1 MSLRAMS
8 RHGGLNESKSK
19 DHAIIKQIY
28 EIVCNKGRG
37 FLLPASY
44 PGCNHEWKQLDSG
57 YCVCD
62 WCGKEHNCYKG
73 ECPEITTL
81 HSEKVCSITGC
92 VIEEGE
98 LMAERSA
105 NERTAGTYS
114 CDFHRHSTTQTATTT
129 AGGYHHHSQH
139 HANSK
144 GQAGNT
150 NKVLILFGGGSKL
163 RETVE
168 CTVREILDSDKT
180 KQCMVQEKKRY
191 DTKISA
197 LFSKAL
203 REASHDHKCMR
214 PNMVL
219 IYSQVEYHCRKN
231 RRSAMRL
238 GINIENVIESCTES
252 ITSLLILFG
261 GMRVTKQ
268 MQNSARCREFICSL
282 LYLMRMGITYQNRQ
296 LLPKMELLNHLLPL
310 QVLLPVVF
318 KIRAKS
324 ITEGENIIK
333 LDIRQMPLI

>member
-1 MSLRAMS
+1 MSLRAMT
-8 RHGGLNESKSK
+8 RYGGINIGKNK
-19 DHAIIKQIY
+19 DQVIMKQIY
-28 EIVCNKGRG
+28 EIISNEGRG
-37 FLLPASY
+37 FLLPVGYA
-44 PGCNHEWKQLDSG
+44 GCSHEWNQLDSG
-57 YCVCD
+57 FCVCD

-81 HSEKVCSITGC
+81 HLEKVCSITGC
-92 VIEEGE
+92 VIAEGE

-105 NERTAGTYS
+105 SERTAEPCS
-114 CDFHRHSTTQTATTT
+114 HHRIPPGQPHQHPANHGKMQV
-129 AGGYHHHSQH
+129 GG
-139 HANSK
+139 
-144 GQAGNT
+144 GGP
-150 NKVLILFGGGSKL
+150 NKVLVLFGGGSKL

-180 KQCMVQEKKRY
+180 KQCMMQEKKRY

-203 REASHDHKCMR
+203 REASHDHRCTR
-214 PNMVL
+214 PNMIL

-231 RRSAMRL
+231 RRNSMRL
-238 GINIENVIESCTES
+238 GINVENVIDSCTES

-296 LLPKMELLNHLLPL
+296 LLPKMEILNQLLPL

>member
-1 MSLRAMS
+1 
-8 RHGGLNESKSK
+8 
-19 DHAIIKQIY
+19 
-28 EIVCNKGRG
+28 
-37 FLLPASY
+37 
-44 PGCNHEWKQLDSG
+44 
-57 YCVCD
+57 
-62 WCGKEHNCYKG
+62 
-73 ECPEITTL
+73 
-81 HSEKVCSITGC
+81 
-92 VIEEGE
+92 
-98 LMAERSA
+98 MAERSA
-105 NERTAGTYS
+105 NERTAGASS
-114 CDFHRHSTTQTATTT
+114 CDTSTHPTTLLSSSHQPKQQI
-129 AGGYHHHSQH
+129 GSP
-139 HANSK
+139 
-144 GQAGNT
+144 

-168 CTVREILDSDKT
+168 CTVREILASDKT
-180 KQCMVQEKKRY
+180 KQCMIQEKKRY

-203 REASHDHKCMR
+203 REASHDHQCMR
-214 PNMVL
+214 PNMIL

-231 RRSAMRL
+231 RSSSMRL
-238 GINIENVIESCTES
+238 GINVENVIDSCTES

-296 LLPKMELLNHLLPL
+296 LLPKMEILNHLLPL

>member
-1 MSLRAMS
+1 MSLRAMT
-8 RHGGLNESKSK
+8 RYGGLNEGKCK
-19 DHAIIKQIY
+19 DHSIMKQIY
-28 EIVCNKGRG
+28 EIVSNKGRG
-37 FLLPASY
+37 FLLPMSY

-73 ECPEITTL
+73 ECPEIKTFN
-81 HSEKVCSITGC
+81 SEKVCSITGC
-92 VIEEGE
+92 VIAEGE

-105 NERTAGTYS
+105 NERTAEVGS
-114 CDFHRHSTTQTATTT
+114 
-129 AGGYHHHSQH
+129 HHHYYPHASH
-139 HANSK
+139 HQNSSHAK
-144 GQAGNT
+144 THVGSP

-168 CTVREILDSDKT
+168 CTVREILASDKT
-180 KQCMVQEKKRY
+180 KLCMIQEKKRY

-203 REASHDHKCMR
+203 REASHDHSCMR
-214 PNMVL
+214 PNMIL

-231 RRSAMRL
+231 RRASMRL
-238 GINIENVIESCTES
+238 GINVENVIDSCTES

>member
-8 RHGGLNESKSK
+8 RYGGLHESKCK
-19 DHAIIKQIY
+19 NHVIIKQIY
-28 EIVCNKGRG
+28 EIVSNKGRG

-44 PGCNHEWKQLDSG
+44 PGCDHEWRQLDSG

-73 ECPEITTL
+73 ECPEITTA

-92 VIEEGE
+92 VIAEGE

-105 NERTAGTYS
+105 NERTAGAS
-114 CDFHRHSTTQTATTT
+114 SSPPPA
-129 AGGYHHHSQH
+129 ASNH
-139 HANSK
+139 HAKPQVGSP
-144 GQAGNT
+144 
-150 NKVLILFGGGSKL
+150 NKVLILFCGGSKL

-168 CTVREILDSDKT
+168 CVVREILASDKT
-180 KQCMVQEKKRY
+180 KQCMIQEKKRY

-214 PNMVL
+214 PNMIL
-219 IYSQVEYHCRKN
+219 IYSQDEYHCRKN
-231 RRSAMRL
+231 RRSSMRL
-238 GINIENVIESCTES
+238 GINVENVIDSCTES